1 MMIFSVVFMC
11 HKILCLSVFWPPDN
25 PYPFLCIGRKKL
37 KRKRKGEG
45 KKIKIDRRE
54 EKSEKSK

>member
-1 MMIFSVVFMC
+1 MC